1 MNLSMEFLLVVG
13 VLALYLQD
21 SMLLLHYDEVV
32 LERSG
37 WRWRASTGS
46 AFELA
51 GRRLYVPNPWRP
63 TDATFRLTWLDDDA
77 DVRPEHWAG
86 LNHFVAGLAAL
97 KGGCRLL
104 WLLLLLVLPL
114 LLWRF
119 PHPLALLALTA
130 MVYATCAWLVVQLW
144 RYRRVFGLSG
154 SEVRSVGF
162 EALCCPPHAINL
174 IRRLSLRRGLRGN
187 AIDVASR
194 VLPAED
200 AARTGRAIG
209 ERMALAL
216 DFAED
221 DARLLKA
228 KQRLEVLR

>member
-1 MNLSMEFLLVVG
+1 MNLPMEFLLVAG

-32 LERSG
+32 LVRSG

-46 AFELA
+46 GFELA
-51 GRRLYVPNPWRP
+51 GRRLYLPNPWRP
-63 TDATFRLTWLDDDA
+63 TDATFRLTWLDDGGDA
-77 DVRPEHWAG
+77 RPENWAG
-86 LNHFVAGLAAL
+86 LNHFAAGLAAL

-104 WLLLLLVLPL
+104 WLLLLVALPV

-144 RYRRVFGLSG
+144 RYRRVFGLSAG
-154 SEVRSVGF
+154 EVRSVGF

-194 VLPAED
+194 VLQGGEVT
-200 AARTGRAIG
+200 RTGRAIA

>member
-1 MNLSMEFLLVVG
+1 MNLPMEFLLVVG

-32 LERSG
+32 LERAG

-51 GRRLYVPNPWRP
+51 GRRLFVPSPWRP
-63 TDATFRLTWLDDDA
+63 TDPTFRLSWLDDGADA
-77 DVRPEHWAG
+77 RPEHWAG
-86 LNHFVAGLAAL
+86 LNHFAAGLAVL
-97 KGGCRLL
+97 NGGCRLL

-114 LLWRF
+114 LLWLY

-130 MVYATCAWLVVQLW
+130 VVYATCAWLVVQLW
-144 RYRRVFGLSG
+144 RYRRVLGLG
-154 SEVRSVGF
+154 DGEARSIGF

-174 IRRLSLRRGLRGN
+174 VRRVSLRRGLRGN
-187 AIDVASR
+187 AIDIAGH
-194 VLPAED
+194 VLHGED

-228 KQRLEVLR
+228 KQRLEVLQ

>member
-1 MNLSMEFLLVVG
+1 MNLPMEFLLVVG

-46 AFELA
+46 GFELA
-51 GRRLYVPNPWRP
+51 GRRLYVPSPWRP

-144 RYRRVFGLSG
+144 RYRRVFGLSDG
-154 SEVRSVGF
+154 EVRSVGF

-194 VLPAED
+194 VLPGED